1 MGSQELCPIGDNNY
15 NKPMLPFLPMLP
27 MLLKLFLIGIIILV
41 GAILINALA
50 ALLNLATWY
59 SFLSTL
65 ARDGLLPGLK
75 NTPILSLIFLFLLY
89 PFSLGCLAY
98 LGLRITGLLSNVN

>member
-1 MGSQELCPIGDNNY
+1 VGVSPLRMGSQVLCPIGDNHY
-15 NKPMLPFLPMLP
+15 NSL

-50 ALLNLATWY
+50 SLFNLVTWY
-59 SFLSTL
+59 TFLSTL
-65 ARDGLLPGLK
+65 ARDGLRQGLK

-98 LGLRITGLLSNVN
+98 LGLRITGLITNAN

>member
-1 MGSQELCPIGDNNY
+1 
-15 NKPMLPFLPMLP
+15 ML
-27 MLLKLFLIGIIILV
+27 LLKLFLIGIIILV

-50 ALLNLATWY
+50 SLLNLVTWY

-65 ARDGLLPGLK
+65 ARGGLLPGLK

-89 PFSLGCLAY
+89 PFSLGCLAH
-98 LGLRITGLLSNVN
+98 LGLRITGLLNNAN

>member
-1 MGSQELCPIGDNNY
+1 
-15 NKPMLPFLPMLP
+15 MLP
-27 MLLKLFLIGIIILV
+27 MLLLKLFLTGIIILV

-50 ALLNLATWY
+50 SLLNLVTWY

-65 ARDGLLPGLK
+65 ARDGILPGLK
-75 NTPILSLIFLFLLY
+75 NTPFLSLIFLFLLY

-98 LGLRITGLLSNVN
+98 LGLKIIGLLLNTR

>member
-1 MGSQELCPIGDNNY
+1 MRVPPLRMDWQEYCPIGDNNY
-15 NKPMLPFLPMLP
+15 NRL

-50 ALLNLATWY
+50 SLLNLVTWY
-59 SFLSTL
+59 SFLSNL
-65 ARDGLLPGLK
+65 ARDGLRQGLK

-89 PFSLGCLAY
+89 PFSLGFLAY
-98 LGLRITGLLSNVN
+98 LGLRITGLLSNIK